1 MKKKCRYRSKTS
13 SMLSE
18 ELTRASVWGK
28 ETEDRRGRSPT
39 LVLGTFY
46 LFWTEN
52 LESSSGSE
60 CQNLF
65 FKTMNKESQ

>member
-28 ETEDRRGRSPT
+28 ETLNIDVGEVPPWCLAPLSFLDSEYG
-39 LVLGTFY
+39 V
-46 LFWTEN
+46 LFW
-52 LESSSGSE
+52 
-60 CQNLF
+60 Q
-65 FKTMNKESQ
+65 